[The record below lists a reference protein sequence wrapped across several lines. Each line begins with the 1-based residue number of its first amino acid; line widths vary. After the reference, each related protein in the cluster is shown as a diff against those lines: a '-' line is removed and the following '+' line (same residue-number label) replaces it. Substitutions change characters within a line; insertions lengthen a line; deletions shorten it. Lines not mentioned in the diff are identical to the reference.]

1 MLHLAHLRY
10 LKWANDG
17 HIQCGNHTSQNN
29 CIWLHKTVKQLINK
43 PKVAKLY
50 REKLSTSCWYLQ
62 EVENFVLG
70 LQEVENFVNS
80 LSLGDQR
87 VTFHCP
93 NAR

>member
-1 MLHLAHLRY
+1 MLHLAHLRH

-17 HIQCGNHTSQNN
+17 HTRCGNHTSQNH
-29 CIWLHKTVKQLINK
+29 CIQLHKTVRQLINK

-50 REKLSTSCWYLQ
+50 REKLSTSGWYLK
-62 EVENFVLG
+62 EDENFAWL
-70 LQEVENFVNS
+70 LEVENFVNS
-80 LSLGDQR
+80 LSLGDQW